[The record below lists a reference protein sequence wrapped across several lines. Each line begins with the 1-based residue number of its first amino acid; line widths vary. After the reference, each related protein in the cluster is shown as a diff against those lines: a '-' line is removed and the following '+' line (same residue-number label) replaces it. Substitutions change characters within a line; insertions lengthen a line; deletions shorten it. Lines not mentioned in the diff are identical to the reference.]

1 MLERWFHLSEN
12 GTSVKTEMI
21 AGLTTFMTM
30 SYVIFVNPA
39 ILSKTGMDFGAVLV
53 ATVLGAGLTTVFMG
67 LYANYPFALAPG
79 MGLNA
84 YFTYTVVMQMGYR
97 WETALGA
104 VFISGCIFLFLTFV
118 KLRQVIVHAI
128 PDSLKLATAGGI
140 GLFIALIGLKES
152 GLIVANKATLVGLGD
167 VTRPEAV
174 LTVLGVI
181 LTGALMTRKV
191 KGAILIGILVLWVAG
206 LAGGF
211 SQFKG
216 IFSMPPSLAPTFLKL
231 DIAGALQI
239 GFFGIVF
246 AFLFVDLFD
255 TTGTLVGIAEY
266 GGFIRKNGNFPR
278 VGRALT
284 VDAVGTIAGS
294 MLGTSTVTSYVESST
309 GVAEGGRTG
318 LTSVVTGVLFLFTV
332 FISPMAESV
341 PFFATAPALIIIGV
355 LMMKSTARIQWDDFT
370 EAVPAFLAMIAIP
383 FTYSIATGI
392 AVGFILYP
400 LSKLLAGRWREV
412 SIPVWVL
419 MILFIIRFIYLG
431 NH

>member
-1 MLERWFHLSEN
+1 MKQGQQMLERWFHLSEN

-191 KGAILIGILVLWVAG
+191 KGAILIGILVLWVVG

-216 IFSMPPSLAPTFLKL
+216 IFSMPPS
-231 DIAGALQI
+231 QI
-239 GFFGIVF
+239 G
-246 AFLFVDLFD
+246 
-255 TTGTLVGIAEY
+255 
-266 GGFIRKNGNFPR
+266 
-278 VGRALT
+278 RAH
-284 VDAVGTIAGS
+284 V
-294 MLGTSTVTSYVESST
+294 
-309 GVAEGGRTG
+309 
-318 LTSVVTGVLFLFTV
+318 
-332 FISPMAESV
+332 
-341 PFFATAPALIIIGV
+341 
-355 LMMKSTARIQWDDFT
+355 
-370 EAVPAFLAMIAIP
+370 
-383 FTYSIATGI
+383 
-392 AVGFILYP
+392 
-400 LSKLLAGRWREV
+400 
-412 SIPVWVL
+412 
-419 MILFIIRFIYLG
+419 
-431 NH
+431 